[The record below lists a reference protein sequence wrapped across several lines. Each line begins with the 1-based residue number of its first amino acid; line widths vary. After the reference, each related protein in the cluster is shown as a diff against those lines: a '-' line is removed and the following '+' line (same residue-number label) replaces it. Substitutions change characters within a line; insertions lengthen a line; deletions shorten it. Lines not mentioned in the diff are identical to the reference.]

1 LVTVVGPRTHPVL
14 YPRDETPKA
23 VPKYLS
29 GRTSYLR
36 VRLAFHRYPQLI
48 RAVFNRHR
56 CGPPAAVRRPS
67 PWPWVDHSVSG
78 RRPATDRPVQT
89 CFRCGCGAVPLNL
102 ATDRHSP
109 VHSAKGTPSD
119 PQELGVRS
127 EELGPTT
134 AKTSSSVSVPNSQ
147 LPSPN
152 SQERPPTACRQPVSG
167 SVSLPSRG
175 AFHLSLTVLVHYRWQ
190 RVFSLRR
197 WSSGIPPGLL
207 VSRGTRGNSAKPPAF
222 HLPGCHRLW
231 PCFPA
236 GSTRPAVSDFV
247 GGLPPVPPPPRPRC
261 RNAGRLG
268 TAAV

>member
-1 LVTVVGPRTHPVL
+1 MVTVVGPRTHPVL

-23 VPKYLS
+23 VPKYIS

-78 RRPATDRPVQT
+78 RRLATNRPVQT
-89 CFRCGCGAVPLNL
+89 RFRCGCGAVPLNL
-102 ATDRHSP
+102 AAKRHSP

-119 PQELGVRS
+119 RTVE
-127 EELGPTT
+127 
-134 AKTSSSVSVPNSQ
+134 SSALRVERPDDRVLVGLSTFNAQ
-147 LPSPN
+147 LSTV
-152 SQERPPTACRQPVSG
+152 QRPPTACRQPVSG

-197 WSSGIPPGLL
+197 WSSGIPPGFL
-207 VSRGTRGNSAKPPAF
+207 VSRSTREIDAEPAPF

-231 PCFPA
+231 PRFPA
-236 GSTRPAVSDFV
+236 GSTREQVSDSAA
-247 GGLPPVPPPPRPRC
+247 GQPPRVSLPRPRC
-261 RNAGRLG
+261 RNAGQLD
-268 TAAV
+268 TAPV